1 MTTVV
6 KSFLDAVLRAGA
18 CLRVLLIPCYV
29 PDVVHY
35 EMEGSMA
42 QPFQE
47 FVRMRDEL
55 RIKDLYSVPGPTQY
69 DDRAPG
75 HAGED
80 GEWEA
85 TTACKRRR
93 LWRPGCGHFRRA
105 WMLRRMCAVA
115 ARWNGVASG

>member
-55 RIKDLYSVPGPTQY
+55 RIKDLYRPGAQY
-69 DDRAPG
+69 G
-75 HAGED
+75 LH
-80 GEWEA
+80 
-85 TTACKRRR
+85 RRR
-93 LWRPGCGHFRRA
+93 VGGRLQ
-105 WMLRRMCAVA
+105 LRGDVEELA
-115 ARWNGVASG
+115 ARC